1 MQWPGMPADFGTGV
15 ACSGIFIDA
24 GANRGD
30 TLADWY
36 VKESCAINAHRKRP
50 AKGGCWWAWPW
61 WLQLDTRRQYCAIAY
76 EANPMRNR
84 SLQRTA
90 HRMRAD
96 ASAAYAAK
104 HADVTYSGG
113 IRRHSPH
120 ARIAIENKAFSTKDG
135 ESTFG
140 LDLTSTD
147 GVGSSLQLNRRTVN
161 GHGKK
166 GAGDLLSR
174 NVTLVPTVDAVRV
187 VSEAGATGLPVVLK
201 IDIEGSEFA
210 VLRDLL
216 ISGALCRF
224 VTDLFVE
231 WHGTRE
237 GDPGT
242 PANTDKVYQWML
254 YSYNESWKQILPG
267 PFARL
272 QTKHCRTHLHHWS

>member
-1 MQWPGMPADFGTGV
+1 M
-15 ACSGIFIDA
+15 
-24 GANRGD
+24 
-30 TLADWY
+30 
-36 VKESCAINAHRKRP
+36 
-50 AKGGCWWAWPW
+50 
-61 WLQLDTRRQYCAIAY
+61 
-76 EANPMRNR
+76 
-84 SLQRTA
+84 
-90 HRMRAD
+90 
-96 ASAAYAAK
+96 
-104 HADVTYSGG
+104 
-113 IRRHSPH
+113 
-120 ARIAIENKAFSTKDG
+120 
-135 ESTFG
+135 
-140 LDLTSTD
+140 
-147 GVGSSLQLNRRTVN
+147 GSSLQLNRRTVN

>member
-166 GAGDLLSR
+166 GAGDLLS
-174 NVTLVPTVDAVRV
+174 L
-187 VSEAGATGLPVVLK
+187 S
-201 IDIEGSEFA
+201 
-210 VLRDLL
+210 L
-216 ISGALCRF
+216 I
-224 VTDLFVE
+224 
-231 WHGTRE
+231 H
-237 GDPGT
+237 
-242 PANTDKVYQWML
+242 
-254 YSYNESWKQILPG
+254 I
-267 PFARL
+267 
-272 QTKHCRTHLHHWS
+272 